1 MAGTFTI
8 RSTTNRSFIS
18 VNRIFI
24 KKNGHLLSS
33 MGALSL
39 TSLFGS
45 TVLTSMAITWQDTL
59 LNLSIS
65 EWGLLFA
72 LSALT
77 MALALTPSTLI
88 ALVSGYFLGWSALPF
103 ITITYPLAALLGF
116 MASKIL
122 DRGKIM
128 HSLSSSSA
136 DSRLPLLIKELNR
149 QAWLLVILVR
159 ISPILPFSLMNL
171 LLPAIGVRLSTFL
184 LAGFIG
190 MLPRTLFSLWVGMQG
205 RDLVTLLTTPG
216 QDSLPLV
223 LVLVSVLSVGG
234 LVYLLQKASSA
245 LAVQKYASNNSENTN
260 YG

>member
-1 MAGTFTI
+1 
-8 RSTTNRSFIS
+8 
-18 VNRIFI
+18 
-24 KKNGHLLSS
+24 

-116 MASKIL
+116 MASKVL

-128 HSLSSSSA
+128 HSLSASSASA

-149 QAWLLVILVR
+149 QAWPLVILVR

-184 LAGFIG
+184 LAGSIG

-216 QDSLPLV
+216 LDSLPLV

-245 LAVQKYASNNSENTN
+245 LVVQKYASKNSENTN